1 MSGVRRLPPSGVVAL
16 AELSSPMPPLRAKGL
31 ASLRALLLARDEAT
45 LAVMAEVVG
54 VVETALADED
64 SYVFLAAINV
74 LVALADVAPE
84 ATLPLL
90 AERLTHPDIAT
101 PLRAIIQ
108 TTAACPLHSLSASL
122 TSDVVV
128 VLCPVGLLLTEVLEK
143 AARQCGERDHTRF
156 VYGLNPFHTRT
167 VVPRRTT

>member
-1 MSGVRRLPPSGVVAL
+1 
-16 AELSSPMPPLRAKGL
+16 MPPLRAKGL

-74 LVALADVAPE
+74 LVALADVAPQ

-101 PLRAIIQ
+101 PLRAIQ
-108 TTAACPLHSLSASL
+108 NHRRVSAPHS
-122 TSDVVV
+122 
-128 VLCPVGLLLTEVLEK
+128 
-143 AARQCGERDHTRF
+143 
-156 VYGLNPFHTRT
+156 
-167 VVPRRTT
+167 RRESYVRRGCVR

>member
-1 MSGVRRLPPSGVVAL
+1 
-16 AELSSPMPPLRAKGL
+16 MPPLRAKGL

-45 LAVMAEVVG
+45 LAVMKEVVG

-101 PLRAIIQ
+101 PLRAIQ
-108 TTAACPLHSLSASL
+108 NHRRVSAPHSRRESM
-122 TSDVVV
+122 SDVVV
-128 VLCPVGLLLTEVLEK
+128 SGRL
-143 AARQCGERDHTRF
+143 AADGSAGE
-156 VYGLNPFHTRT
+156 GRT
-167 VVPRRTT
+167 PMR

>member
-1 MSGVRRLPPSGVVAL
+1 MSLSGVRRLPPSGVVAL
-16 AELSSPMPPLRAKGL
+16 SELSSPMPPLRAKGL

-45 LAVMAEVVG
+45 LAVMKEVVG

-101 PLRAIIQ
+101 PLRAIQ
-108 TTAACPLHSLSASL
+108 NHRRGSAPYSRHE
-122 TSDVVV
+122 SYV
-128 VLCPVGLLLTEVLEK
+128 
-143 AARQCGERDHTRF
+143 
-156 VYGLNPFHTRT
+156 
-167 VVPRRTT
+167 RRGCVR